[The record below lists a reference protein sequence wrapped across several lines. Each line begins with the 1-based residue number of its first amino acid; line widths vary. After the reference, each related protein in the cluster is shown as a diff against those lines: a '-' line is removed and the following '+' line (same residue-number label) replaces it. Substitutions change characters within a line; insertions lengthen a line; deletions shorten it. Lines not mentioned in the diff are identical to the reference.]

1 MASAKLPKA
10 VVIGL
15 GSVTGLQ
22 TARILA
28 AAGVDVVGIAGDR
41 RHFAARTRVCQRIW
55 EADVHGPGFL
65 EVLEKLGPELDQRA
79 VLFPCTDQAVLV
91 VSAHRLRLEAW
102 FQVAL
107 PDHAVVRTLARKDTF
122 HAHALSIGLQVP
134 QTYPL
139 ADRVDAIRAA
149 RRLPYPVLLKPA
161 TKTPAWKR
169 RAGVKVCVVR
179 DPAGLLDAYDRLRDT
194 VDTLVAQ
201 EYVSG
206 GDDQLYTCNC
216 YIDAEQRPLAT
227 FVTRKRR
234 QWPPGVGTASF
245 GEEVRDDEVLRQTL
259 RLFGSVPYRGF
270 GYLELKYD
278 ATRRRHVVIEA
289 NIGRPTGR
297 SATAEAG
304 EVELVRTAYCEAAGL
319 PLPAARRQRYT
330 GAAWVDLRRDLLA
343 SVHAWR
349 KGELRPAEWLRSMRR
364 RPKAHAVA
372 SMRDPVPFLLEV
384 TQSSRR
390 AAARLAR
397 RAIVTAR
404 LRPR

>member
-28 AAGVDVVGIAGDR
+28 SAGIDVIGIAGDR
-41 RHFAARTRVCQRIW
+41 RHFAARTRVCERVW
-55 EADVHGPGFL
+55 EADVHGAGFL

-91 VSAHRLRLEAW
+91 VSAHRPQLEAW

-107 PDHAVVRTLARKDTF
+107 PDHAVVRRLARKDTF
-122 HAHALSIGLQVP
+122 HAHAVAIGLPVP

-169 RAGVKVCVVR
+169 RAGVKVCMVR

-201 EYVSG
+201 EYVAG
-206 GDDQLYTCNC
+206 DDDQLYTCNC
-216 YIDAEQRPLAT
+216 YVDAKHRPLVT

-245 GEEVRDDEVLRQTL
+245 GDEVRDDEVLRQTL
-259 RLFGSVPYRGF
+259 ALFGSVPYRGF

-278 ATRRRHVVIEA
+278 AARRRYVVIEA

-304 EVELVRTAYCEAAGL
+304 GVELVRTAYCEAAGL

-330 GAAWVDLRRDLLA
+330 GAVWVDLRRDLLA
-343 SVHAWR
+343 SADAWR
-349 KGELRPAEWLRSMRR
+349 RRDLRLAEWVRSMRR

-372 SMRDPVPFLLEV
+372 SVRDPMPFLLEV
-384 TQSSRR
+384 SQSSRR

-397 RAIVTAR
+397 RAGAAV
-404 LRPR
+404 RPRTR